1 MNPMALMQLKGLYDN
16 FKANHP
22 KVPMFFKAAGA
33 SIGEGSI
40 IEISVTDPAGKKMT
54 TNMKVSKEDLELFQQ
69 LKSAL
74 S

>member
-1 MNPMALMQLKGLYDN
+1 MNPMALMQLKGLYN
-16 FKANHP
+16 KFEANHP
-22 KVPMFFKAAGA
+22 KVPMFFKAAGG

-54 TNMKVSKEDLELFQQ
+54 TNMRVTEQDLELFQQ

-74 S
+74 N